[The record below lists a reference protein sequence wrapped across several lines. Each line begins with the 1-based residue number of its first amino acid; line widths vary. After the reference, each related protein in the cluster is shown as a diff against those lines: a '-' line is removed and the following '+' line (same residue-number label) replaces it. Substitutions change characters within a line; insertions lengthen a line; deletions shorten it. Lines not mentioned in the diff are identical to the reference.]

1 MANINSAFR
10 LRNRLK
16 EKIQHLNVLIK
27 GATYEKDA
35 GTEEKC
41 TELDGITLHETIIQ
55 ADRLMDLLCDFNKA
69 IEKVNEVNRDDLATV
84 ETMRAKIAL
93 YEQVTASCRACKGYK
108 DEYRDMPTFGYREV
122 KIVQEPILE
131 QVAVVKKLE
140 DLKKEKNQL
149 EEKLSRSN
157 YETKVNFDTERILSV
172 L

>member
-1 MANINSAFR
+1 MTSINSAFR

-27 GATYEKDA
+27 GASYEKDV

-41 TELDGITLHETIIQ
+41 AGLDGMTLHETIIQ
-55 ADRLMDLLCDFNKA
+55 ADHLMDLLCNFNKA
-69 IEKVNEVNRDDLATV
+69 IENANEVNRADLATV
-84 ETMRAKIAL
+84 ESVRAKIAL
-93 YEQVTASCRACKGYK
+93 YEQVTASCRACKSYK

-122 KIVQEPILE
+122 RIIQEPILE

-140 DLKKEKNQL
+140 SLKKEKNQL

-157 YETKVNFDTERILSV
+157 YATKVDFDNDKILSV